1 MLAAARN
8 TLRWPGVPA
17 VAGWLTKSSATGLRM
32 LVGDAGVS
40 AHGGPKLTAST
51 RMGVQQGGSSLQ
63 AGLLIIGDEI
73 LSGAVSDSNAAW
85 LGKLLH
91 LRGVKLCRVEV
102 VGDSEEEIVDSVH
115 RIRERA
121 AGGPV
126 FTSGG
131 IGPTHDDVTY
141 AAIGAA
147 FGRPLTVHE
156 ETLRRMTA
164 HYERKHLE
172 VNAMRRRMATLPEGA
187 EVLFTDGMWVPLAIV
202 EGVHILPGIPRLFQ
216 AMVSAHQE
224 RFQGKCFFSI
234 HLYTNTGE
242 GDLAALLAEISARNP
257 QVRIGSYPKVTSA
270 VGGVEGSDDDW
281 CVHLVVEGRDEDD
294 VRLASEEIRSSVRII
309 NTITGT
315 L

>member
-1 MLAAARN
+1 M
-8 TLRWPGVPA
+8 PA

-40 AHGGPKLTAST
+40 AHGPKLAASP

-102 VGDSEEEIVDSVH
+102 VGDCVEEIVDSVH

-164 HYERKHLE
+164 HYERRGSHF
-172 VNAMRRRMATLPEGA
+172 AWYPSA
-187 EVLFTDGMWVPLAIV
+187 VPL
-202 EGVHILPGIPRLFQ
+202 EHTIPNQ
-216 AMVSAHQE
+216 SYVPQ
-224 RFQGKCFFSI
+224 
-234 HLYTNTGE
+234 
-242 GDLAALLAEISARNP
+242 ISARNP

-281 CVHLVVEGRDEDD
+281 RVHLVVEGRDEDD
-294 VRLASEEIRSSVRII
+294 VRLASEEILSSVKII

>member
-1 MLAAARN
+1 M
-8 TLRWPGVPA
+8 PA

-40 AHGGPKLTAST
+40 AHGPKLAASP

-102 VGDSEEEIVDSVH
+102 VGDCVEEIVDSVH

-147 FGRPLTVHE
+147 FGPGEPKQGARWNPFVHVVAWH
-156 ETLRRMTA
+156 TRVPR
-164 HYERKHLE
+164 
-172 VNAMRRRMATLPEGA
+172 
-187 EVLFTDGMWVPLAIV
+187 VPL
-202 EGVHILPGIPRLFQ
+202 P
-216 AMVSAHQE
+216 
-224 RFQGKCFFSI
+224 
-234 HLYTNTGE
+234 
-242 GDLAALLAEISARNP
+242 
-257 QVRIGSYPKVTSA
+257 
-270 VGGVEGSDDDW
+270 
-281 CVHLVVEGRDEDD
+281 DELRHR
-294 VRLASEEIRSSVRII
+294 VPAP
-309 NTITGT
+309 
-315 L
+315 

>member
-1 MLAAARN
+1 M
-8 TLRWPGVPA
+8 
-17 VAGWLTKSSATGLRM
+17 AGWLTKSSATGLRM

-40 AHGGPKLTAST
+40 AHGPKLAASP

-102 VGDSEEEIVDSVH
+102 VGDCVEEIVDSVH

-202 EGVHILPGIPRLFQ
+202 TP
-216 AMVSAHQE
+216 
-224 RFQGKCFFSI
+224 FS
-234 HLYTNTGE
+234 LW
-242 GDLAALLAEISARNP
+242 R
-257 QVRIGSYPKVTSA
+257 Q
-270 VGGVEGSDDDW
+270 VGGICFTHAID
-281 CVHLVVEGRDEDD
+281 
-294 VRLASEEIRSSVRII
+294 
-309 NTITGT
+309 
-315 L
+315 